1 MRGLGVVLLILGVG
15 SYVAPLMGVP
25 LQIRFVPPDYRLHAS
40 IVSSV
45 VGAVLVLL
53 SLRGKK
59 ADQKA

>member
-15 SYVAPLMGVP
+15 SYVAPLMGFP
-25 LQIRFVPPDYRLHAS
+25 IGIRFVPPEYRLHAS

-59 ADQKA
+59 QDKK